1 MKRRQLYLGA
11 GKLHGPKEIRDFAVE
26 PDAHKSSGRRRRR
39 RGGVERSR
47 INNNKTTED
56 VEDEEDVGDVEKVVK
71 KLNIRKQRKNRIVN
85 SVEEKVEYVRPN
97 RRRLIGGVINIH
109 SNERL

>member
-1 MKRRQLYLGA
+1 MYQKPT
-11 GKLHGPKEIRDFAVE
+11 KVVE
-26 PDAHKSSGRRRRR
+26 DA
-39 RGGVERSR
+39 GGVEEEKKQNL
-47 INNNKTTED
+47 IIVKTTK
-56 VEDEEDVGDVEKVVK
+56 VVEDVGDVEKVVK
-71 KLNIRKQRKNRIVN
+71 KLNIRKQRKNRTVN

>member
-1 MKRRQLYLGA
+1 MYQKPT
-11 GKLHGPKEIRDFAVE
+11 KVVE
-26 PDAHKSSGRRRRR
+26 DA
-39 RGGVERSR
+39 GGVEEEKRRSR
-47 INNNKTTED
+47 INQ
-56 VEDEEDVGDVEKVVK
+56 DVGDVEKVVK

-109 SNERL
+109 SNERLLIKFQKGREVVLYI